1 MDACNIDEIQNLFIY
16 YSACFSKYF
25 PELGFYC
32 NEREFQIHGIVRRYS
47 DITGVSH
54 DGSYFLIE
62 MRKRNTWSTYRY
74 WSVPNFRILTKQKA
88 TLFVIQSYAYA
99 RTHIHRRSRPYYR
112 FPVRG
117 DWRLGK
123 IPKDNLFP
131 YENRYTYGRSWEPT
145 WFSLPISN
153 I

>member
-62 MRKRNTWSTYRY
+62 NAKRI
-74 WSVPNFRILTKQKA
+74 PDLLT
-88 TLFVIQSYAYA
+88 VIG
-99 RTHIHRRSRPYYR
+99 R
-112 FPVRG
+112 FQ
-117 DWRLGK
+117 
-123 IPKDNLFP
+123 IPHFN
-131 YENRYTYGRSWEPT
+131 
-145 WFSLPISN
+145 
-153 I
+153 

>member
-54 DGSYFLIE
+54 DGSYFGSPDKPGGLSIQLCKSE
-62 MRKRNTWSTYRY
+62 KKEFYIRY
-74 WSVPNFRILTKQKA
+74 S
-88 TLFVIQSYAYA
+88 S
-99 RTHIHRRSRPYYR
+99 
-112 FPVRG
+112 
-117 DWRLGK
+117 
-123 IPKDNLFP
+123 
-131 YENRYTYGRSWEPT
+131 
-145 WFSLPISN
+145 
-153 I
+153 

>member
-54 DGSYFLIE
+54 DGSYFLRCE
-62 MRKRNTWSTYRY
+62 KNT
-74 WSVPNFRILTKQKA
+74 
-88 TLFVIQSYAYA
+88 
-99 RTHIHRRSRPYYR
+99 
-112 FPVRG
+112 
-117 DWRLGK
+117 
-123 IPKDNLFP
+123 
-131 YENRYTYGRSWEPT
+131 
-145 WFSLPISN
+145 
-153 I
+153 

>member
-54 DGSYFLIE
+54 DGSPDKPGGLSIQLCKSEKKEFYI
-62 MRKRNTWSTYRY
+62 RY
-74 WSVPNFRILTKQKA
+74 S
-88 TLFVIQSYAYA
+88 S
-99 RTHIHRRSRPYYR
+99 
-112 FPVRG
+112 
-117 DWRLGK
+117 
-123 IPKDNLFP
+123 
-131 YENRYTYGRSWEPT
+131 
-145 WFSLPISN
+145 
-153 I
+153 

>member
-54 DGSYFLIE
+54 DGSYFLIDA
-62 MRKRNTWSTYRY
+62 KRI
-74 WSVPNFRILTKQKA
+74 PDLLT
-88 TLFVIQSYAYA
+88 VIG
-99 RTHIHRRSRPYYR
+99 R
-112 FPVRG
+112 FQ
-117 DWRLGK
+117 
-123 IPKDNLFP
+123 IPHFN
-131 YENRYTYGRSWEPT
+131 
-145 WFSLPISN
+145 
-153 I
+153 

>member
-54 DGSYFLIE
+54 EEYLIYLPLLVGS
-62 MRKRNTWSTYRY
+62 K
-74 WSVPNFRILTKQKA
+74 FRILTKQKQ
-88 TLFVIQSYAYA
+88 LYS
-99 RTHIHRRSRPYYR
+99 
-112 FPVRG
+112 
-117 DWRLGK
+117 
-123 IPKDNLFP
+123 
-131 YENRYTYGRSWEPT
+131 
-145 WFSLPISN
+145 
-153 I
+153 

>member
-25 PELGFYC
+25 PELGCYC

-62 MRKRNTWSTYRY
+62 MRKEYLIYLPLLVGSK
-74 WSVPNFRILTKQKA
+74 FRILTKGEFYQFNLSSCIRQQNSLTA
-88 TLFVIQSYAYA
+88 QFVS
-99 RTHIHRRSRPYYR
+99 
-112 FPVRG
+112 
-117 DWRLGK
+117 
-123 IPKDNLFP
+123 
-131 YENRYTYGRSWEPT
+131 
-145 WFSLPISN
+145 
-153 I
+153 

>member
-32 NEREFQIHGIVRRYS
+32 NEREFRIHGIVRRYS

-62 MRKRNTWSTYRY
+62 MRKEYLIYLPLLVGSK
-74 WSVPNFRILTKQKA
+74 FRILTKQKQ
-88 TLFVIQSYAYA
+88 LYS
-99 RTHIHRRSRPYYR
+99 
-112 FPVRG
+112 
-117 DWRLGK
+117 
-123 IPKDNLFP
+123 
-131 YENRYTYGRSWEPT
+131 
-145 WFSLPISN
+145 
-153 I
+153 

>member
-62 MRKRNTWSTYRY
+62 MQKRI
-74 WSVPNFRILTKQKA
+74 PDLLT
-88 TLFVIQSYAYA
+88 VIG
-99 RTHIHRRSRPYYR
+99 R
-112 FPVRG
+112 FQ
-117 DWRLGK
+117 
-123 IPKDNLFP
+123 IPHFN
-131 YENRYTYGRSWEPT
+131 
-145 WFSLPISN
+145 
-153 I
+153 

>member
-62 MRKRNTWSTYRY
+62 MRKEYLIYLPLLVGSK
-74 WSVPNFRILTKQKA
+74 FRILTKRKQ
-88 TLFVIQSYAYA
+88 LYS
-99 RTHIHRRSRPYYR
+99 
-112 FPVRG
+112 
-117 DWRLGK
+117 
-123 IPKDNLFP
+123 
-131 YENRYTYGRSWEPT
+131 
-145 WFSLPISN
+145 
-153 I
+153 

>member
-32 NEREFQIHGIVRRYS
+32 NEREFQIHGIVWRYS

-62 MRKRNTWSTYRY
+62 MRKEYLIYLPLLVGSK
-74 WSVPNFRILTKQKA
+74 FRILTKQKQ
-88 TLFVIQSYAYA
+88 LYS
-99 RTHIHRRSRPYYR
+99 
-112 FPVRG
+112 
-117 DWRLGK
+117 
-123 IPKDNLFP
+123 
-131 YENRYTYGRSWEPT
+131 
-145 WFSLPISN
+145 
-153 I
+153 